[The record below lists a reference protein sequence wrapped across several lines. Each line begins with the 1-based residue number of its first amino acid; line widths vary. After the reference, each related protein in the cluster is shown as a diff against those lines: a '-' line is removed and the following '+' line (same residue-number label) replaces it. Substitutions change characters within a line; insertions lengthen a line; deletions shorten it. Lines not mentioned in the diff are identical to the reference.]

1 MARFHP
7 SVIVYATLIL
17 VLIVDVACGGAAT
30 APVTQQEQPTATTAG
45 TQPAVVPTAQPTA
58 VPDAPAA
65 MVTSTTKRLVTSLG
79 NVATQTLVP
88 WEYVITGFDKGYIYE
103 NLIYQDRFTGEPIPM
118 LATKWEMSPDGKDW
132 TFWLQ
137 KGVPFHFGFGE
148 FTAKDVKHT
157 IAMITQE
164 TSFAGDASAYRDT
177 IDNVEIIN
185 DYQVIIHQK
194 IPEAFTLPFYLAAMH
209 GSSVMMSKAQWDA
222 EGLEGYQ
229 KRIVSTAPFRY
240 VNAVQGEFML
250 VERVENHWRITPDF
264 EEMQRFYV
272 SEAATR
278 LATLLAGEV
287 HAVTLPR
294 DLSKTAT
301 DRGMKVLKSQLP
313 GSQWSWF
320 FGGQYYSNPEKL
332 QDFPWIG
339 QDENARK
346 VRQAMNKAINRQE
359 IIDQVYFGDATP
371 IRVWAFQSTG
381 PAKPGF
387 NPEWDERWDEMYGYD
402 PERAKALLKE
412 AGYPEGFK
420 FKILIAPSA
429 SIPEQV
435 QVGEILLLY
444 WQQIGLEPE
453 ALQIEAAEATRLRRS
468 REFTGIVFPIS
479 ANYRDPQITIY
490 FYNMPDPGSVHS
502 YENDLMRDKFNEL
515 KQAIF
520 PEDRARIAQEIGDH
534 KYNEFAEI
542 PFMAFPAEVVVNPE
556 VIAEW
561 VYPGNR
567 REYYSHFEFIK
578 AAKTK

>member
-1 MARFHP
+1 
-7 SVIVYATLIL
+7 
-17 VLIVDVACGGAAT
+17 
-30 APVTQQEQPTATTAG
+30 
-45 TQPAVVPTAQPTA
+45 
-58 VPDAPAA
+58 

-79 NVATQTLVP
+79 DVATQTLVP

-103 NLIYQDRFTGEPIPM
+103 NLIYQDQFTGEPIPM

-157 IAMITQE
+157 IAMIMQE
-164 TSFAGDASAYRDT
+164 TSFASDASAYRDT

-278 LATLLAGEV
+278 LATLLAEEV

-359 IIDQVYFGDATP
+359 IIDQVYFGDAAP

-420 FKILIAPSA
+420 FKILIAPSTQ
-429 SIPEQV
+429 S
-435 QVGEILLLY
+435 
-444 WQQIGLEPE
+444 
-453 ALQIEAAEATRLRRS
+453 TLRSKR
-468 REFTGIVFPIS
+468 
-479 ANYRDPQITIY
+479 
-490 FYNMPDPGSVHS
+490 
-502 YENDLMRDKFNEL
+502 
-515 KQAIF
+515 
-520 PEDRARIAQEIGDH
+520 
-534 KYNEFAEI
+534 
-542 PFMAFPAEVVVNPE
+542 
-556 VIAEW
+556 
-561 VYPGNR
+561 
-567 REYYSHFEFIK
+567 
-578 AAKTK
+578 